1 MSYQCNLDIFE
12 GPLDLLLHLIK
23 EQKMDIYDIPIAEIS
38 RQYLSYLDL
47 LSELN
52 LEIVGDYL
60 VIAAEL
66 AKIKSK
72 TLLPT
77 PETEED
83 ALVSAGEDPRA
94 ELMRRLIEYQRYKE
108 AAFELRQREYDQQ
121 QLFTRTGEV
130 ELSNSEEELLIEAN
144 VFDLLTA
151 FQKVLKDKSFTKN
164 FEIKVTTLSVS
175 DCISDIL
182 EILNA
187 SDSVTFD
194 SLFTVLDTKQE
205 VIVTFLAILELMR
218 MQLIR
223 SQQGQHFDTIRL
235 YMAVDR
241 DAQAEIMK
249 EYYDAEEKETLSQND
264 DSL

>member
-1 MSYQCNLDIFE
+1 
-12 GPLDLLLHLIK
+12 
-23 EQKMDIYDIPIAEIS
+23 MDIYDIPIAEIT
-38 RQYLSYLDL
+38 RQYLEYLDL

-52 LEIVGDYL
+52 LEMVGEYL
-60 VIAAEL
+60 VMAAEL

-83 ALVSAGEDPRA
+83 ALAAAGEDPRA
-94 ELMRRLIEYQRYKE
+94 ELMRRLLEYQRYKE

-175 DCISDIL
+175 DCINDIL
-182 EILNA
+182 EVLNA

>member
-23 EQKMDIYDIPIAEIS
+23 EQKMDIYDIPIAEIT
-38 RQYLSYLDL
+38 RQYLEYLDL

-52 LEIVGDYL
+52 LEMVGEYL
-60 VIAAEL
+60 VMAAEL

-77 PETEED
+77 AETEED
-83 ALVSAGEDPRA
+83 VLAAAGEDPRA
-94 ELMRRLIEYQRYKE
+94 ELMRRLLEYQRYKE
-108 AAFELRQREYDQQ
+108 AAFDLRQKEYDQQ

-130 ELSNSEEELLIEAN
+130 ELNHSEKELLIEAS

-151 FQKVLKDKSFTKN
+151 FQKVLKEKSFVKDY
-164 FEIKVTTLSVS
+164 EIKVTTLSVS
-175 DCISDIL
+175 DCIRDIL

-187 SDSVTFD
+187 SDSVTFH
-194 SLFTVLDTKQE
+194 SLFTVLNTKQE
-205 VIVTFLAILELMR
+205 VIVTFLAVLELMR

-223 SQQGQHFDTIRL
+223 SQQGKQFDPIRL
-235 YMAVDR
+235 YVAVDR
-241 DAQAEIMK
+241 
-249 EYYDAEEKETLSQND
+249 ETQDNVLGEFFDPEGKDVNSQSD
-264 DSL
+264 DSV

>member
-1 MSYQCNLDIFE
+1 
-12 GPLDLLLHLIK
+12 
-23 EQKMDIYDIPIAEIS
+23 MDIYDIPIAEIT
-38 RQYLSYLDL
+38 RQYLDYLDL

-52 LEIVGDYL
+52 LEMVGEYL
-60 VIAAEL
+60 VMAAEL

-83 ALVSAGEDPRA
+83 ALAAAGEDPRA
-94 ELMRRLIEYQRYKE
+94 ELMRRLLEYQRYKE

-130 ELSNSEEELLIEAN
+130 ELSNPEEELLIEAN